1 MLLYWSH
8 AILSDH
14 EDIKMYKAE
23 FLLKKK
29 KHNLGRETDKHL
41 IIMCPKWYG
50 DS

>member
-29 KHNLGRETDKHL
+29 KNT
-41 IIMCPKWYG
+41 I
-50 DS
+50 